1 MKPKAESLAING
13 GPKAVTRDP
22 GDLFTWPIITAED
35 EAAVLEVLRSGDMS
49 GNTVSKQFE
58 RKFADWIGAEYALS
72 FPNGTDSIR
81 SAMWACGLA
90 AGDEIICP
98 SMTYWASA
106 AQALTLGV
114 AVHFADCDP
123 NTLCIDPA
131 DIEHRIGPRTKA
143 IVVVHYMGHPC
154 DMDSILAIARRHGLK
169 AIEDNSHAH
178 GSLYQGRM
186 CGTLGDVGA
195 MSLMSGKSL
204 PVGEGGMLVT
214 NDRTIYERCIAYG
227 FYERTGVPSNFNAP
241 DAQITL
247 AELKPYIG
255 APLGGFKHRLN
266 QLAAALGLGQLE
278 HYDARMREIDAAMNR
293 CWDLLEGVPGI
304 RAIRPPRGSGSTMG
318 GWYAARGLYRSEE
331 LGGLS
336 CQRFCEAVRAEGFSI
351 CRQGAN
357 PPLHVHPLFHTA
369 DIFRQGQPT
378 MLAFGQRDVRQ
389 GPGSLPVTEN
399 VINTAFSLPWFKKD
413 RPADSAEYAAVFRK
427 VAEHAAEIMH

>member
-1 MKPKAESLAING
+1 MKSTTETLAING

-22 GDLFTWPIITAED
+22 GNLFTWPIITSED

-49 GNTVSKQFE
+49 GNAVSKQFE
-58 RKFADWIGAEYALS
+58 REFAAWIGSEFALT

-98 SMTYWASA
+98 GQTYWASA

-114 AVHFADCDP
+114 AVNFADSDP
-123 NTLCIDPA
+123 DTLCIDPA
-131 DIEHRIGPRTKA
+131 DIEHRIGPRTRA
-143 IVVVHYMGHPC
+143 ILVVHYLGHPC
-154 DMDSILAIARRHGLK
+154 EMDQIMDIARRHGLK
-169 AIEDNSHAH
+169 VIEDNSHAH
-178 GSLYQGRM
+178 GSLYKGRK
-186 CGTLGDVGA
+186 CGTIGDVGA

-255 APLGGFKHRLN
+255 APLGGYKHRLN

-293 CWDLLEGVPGI
+293 FWDLLEGVPGI

-336 CQRFCEAVRAEGFSI
+336 CQRFCEAVRAEGVQT
-351 CRQGAN
+351 CTPGAN
-357 PPLHVHPLFHTA
+357 APLHLHPMFHTA
-369 DIFRQGQPT
+369 DIFRQGKPT
-378 MLAFGQRDVRQ
+378 MIAFGQRDVRQ
-389 GPGSLPVTEN
+389 GPGTLPVSEN
-399 VINTAFSLPWFKKD
+399 VINSACSVPWFKKD
-413 RPADSAEYAAVFRK
+413 RPDDIAEYAAAFRK
-427 VAEHAAEIMH
+427 VAEQADKLAH

>member
-1 MKPKAESLAING
+1 VEPKTESLAING

-49 GNTVSKQFE
+49 GNTISKQFE
-58 RKFADWIGAEYALS
+58 RKFADWIGTEYALS

-81 SAMWACGLA
+81 SAMWASGLA

-114 AVHFADCDP
+114 AVNFADCDP
-123 NTLCIDPA
+123 STLCIAPA

-154 DMDSILAIARRHGLK
+154 DMDSILEIARRHGLK
-169 AIEDNSHAH
+169 VIEDNSHAH
-178 GSLYQGRM
+178 GSMYKGRK

-204 PVGEGGMLVT
+204 PIGEGGMLVT
-214 NDRTIYERCIAYG
+214 NDWTIYERSIAYG

-247 AELKPYIG
+247 AELTPYIG
-255 APLGGFKHRLN
+255 APTEKSPVGEF
-266 QLAAALGLGQLE
+266 E
-278 HYDARMREIDAAMNR
+278 F
-293 CWDLLEGVPGI
+293 
-304 RAIRPPRGSGSTMG
+304 PPR
-318 GWYAARGLYRSEE
+318 
-331 LGGLS
+331 
-336 CQRFCEAVRAEGFSI
+336 
-351 CRQGAN
+351 N
-357 PPLHVHPLFHTA
+357 
-369 DIFRQGQPT
+369 
-378 MLAFGQRDVRQ
+378 
-389 GPGSLPVTEN
+389 PVTRMPSRASATSPSRSFEPSFH
-399 VINTAFSLPWFKKD
+399 ARLELPRVVGRIPSF
-413 RPADSAEYAAVFRK
+413 RP
-427 VAEHAAEIMH
+427 

>member
-169 AIEDNSHAH
+169 VIEDNSHAH
-178 GSLYQGRM
+178 GSLYKGRK

-255 APLGGFKHRLN
+255 APLGGYKHRLN

-293 CWDLLEGVPGI
+293 FWDLLEGVPGI

-369 DIFRQGQPT
+369 DVFRQGQPT

-413 RPADSAEYAAVFRK
+413 RPADIAEYAAAFRK